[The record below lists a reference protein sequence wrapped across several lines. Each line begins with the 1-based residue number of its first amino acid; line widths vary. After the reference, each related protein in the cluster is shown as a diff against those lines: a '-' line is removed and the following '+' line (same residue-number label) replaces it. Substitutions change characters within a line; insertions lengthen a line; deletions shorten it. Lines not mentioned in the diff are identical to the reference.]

1 MQPQDLGKRLFTFAV
16 IADSHLNQDELDC
29 NSPFPVNKLA
39 NRRMR
44 HVVRDLNRRDVA
56 FVVHL
61 GDLIHPV
68 PAVKELYAGAA
79 ARFHAQVRELNA
91 PLHLTPGNHDIGD
104 KPMPWAR
111 RAPLRK
117 TISGSGG
124 RLSATT
130 IIPLTTTASI
140 WWSSTRS

>member
-1 MQPQDLGKRLFTFAV
+1 MRFLRYPAATGGAPRPNPQGGYSMQPQDLGKRLFTFAV

-44 HVVRDLNRRDVA
+44 HVVHDLNRRDVA

-68 PAVKELYAGAA
+68 PAVKEP
-79 ARFHAQVRELNA
+79 RVS
-91 PLHLTPGNHDIGD
+91 TP
-104 KPMPWAR
+104 R
-111 RAPLRK
+111 
-117 TISGSGG
+117 SGS
-124 RLSATT
+124 
-130 IIPLTTTASI
+130 
-140 WWSSTRS
+140 